1 MGSLFSLSESSSVP
15 YLLAEAALIVL
26 SVVLGFAIDQWRQT
40 NEAESRAQRALV
52 SFQQEMESNR
62 AELFDA
68 LASHREA
75 IRRLRIQ
82 PDTSITLS
90 QPLMRNTSWEMIQA
104 TASAPHLDFEILE
117 AVTSVHELQESYEEA
132 HTYVTKQFFEAR
144 IGNSPRA
151 AQTAIPL
158 FANLINLEVRLLAE
172 YDAAQEVVGR

>member
-15 YLLAEAALIVL
+15 YLFAEATLIVL

-52 SFQQEMESNR
+52 SFQREMESNR
-62 AELFDA
+62 AELSDA

-75 IRRLRIQ
+75 VRQLHIQ
-82 PDTSITLS
+82 PDTSITVN

-104 TASAPHLDFEILE
+104 TESAPHLDFEILE

-132 HTYVTKQFFEAR
+132 HAYVMERFFEAR
-144 IGNSPRA
+144 SGDAARA
-151 AQTAIPL
+151 APTVIPL
-158 FANLINLEVRLLAE
+158 FVNLIRLEERLLAE
-172 YDAAQEVVGR
+172 YDAAQEVVGT